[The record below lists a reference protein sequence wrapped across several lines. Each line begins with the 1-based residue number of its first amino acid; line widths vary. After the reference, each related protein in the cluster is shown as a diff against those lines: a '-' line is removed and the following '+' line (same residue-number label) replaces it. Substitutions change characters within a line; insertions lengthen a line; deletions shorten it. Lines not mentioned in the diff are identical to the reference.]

1 VERRRIFRIRT
12 GTKVVAACAVLITAL
27 STNVPSATAAVSLS
41 FVRQVGQ
48 SGHATLYPWGLAT
61 APDGTILITDYWN
74 FRIARYSTSGTYLGD
89 VVTASSKGTLP
100 QQHLSPYGVAV
111 DPRNGDVYFGD
122 VDAGATVDKYTAS
135 GIFIRAIGGLGSGT
149 GKFQYPAYVAV
160 NSQGQLYVVDS
171 RQPNVEVFD
180 PNGNFLFQFGNV
192 QPGRLATPRG
202 IAIDSQDR
210 VYIADNWNHR
220 VAVFSANGT
229 FLYGFGSSGTNPGQ
243 FGPNADLRG
252 VAVDSV
258 HGWVYVVDSALNVID
273 KFDLQGNFIL
283 RWGSYGTT
291 AGKFVE
297 GGRGITVD
305 GAGNVWVADLGDFRV
320 QKFDSNGGFLAAYPS
335 ANEVPPLGGFNAPTD
350 VAVAP
355 DGSIYVT
362 DQRNWR
368 IEKFAPNG
376 TFQLAWGNRGGG
388 PYGFDYARGIAV
400 DPTNGDV
407 LVADTDNAKLKRY
420 TSNGTF
426 LWVAGGSDS
435 ATIGRIK
442 AYSLDVGP
450 DGTIYFANEATPPDI
465 VTLDPN
471 GHLIRRWGTSGSGAG
486 QFLFPR
492 GIALDSDGTLWIS
505 DSRRSTGIVQHF
517 TATGTYL
524 GGFGIHGTGPDQINQ
539 AGDVVVDANY
549 VYVADT
555 NANRVKIFT
564 KSGTFVGSTPGGGKA
579 PGRMLQ
585 PIGMDMTPNGHI
597 YVAEQGGERIQE
609 FAVVAS

>member
-1 VERRRIFRIRT
+1 VTRRILRIRG
-12 GTKVVAACAVLITAL
+12 GTKAVAACVVLITAL
-27 STNVPSATAAVSLS
+27 ATTGQPASAAVSLT

-48 SGHATLYPWGLAT
+48 SGHATLYPWGLTT
-61 APDGTILITDYWN
+61 APDGTILVTDYWN
-74 FRIARYSTSGTYLGD
+74 FRVARYSTNGSFVGD
-89 VVTASSKGTLP
+89 VVTTASKGTLP
-100 QQHLSPYGVAV
+100 QQHLSPYGVAT
-111 DPRNGDVYFGD
+111 DPRNGDVYIGD

-135 GIFIRAIGGLGSGT
+135 GTFIRAIGGLGSGT

-160 NSQGQLYVVDS
+160 NSQGRLYVVDS

-180 PNGNFLFQFGNV
+180 PNGNFLFQFGNGSA
-192 QPGRLATPRG
+192 PSRLATPRG
-202 IAIDSQDR
+202 IAIDVQDR

-220 VAVFSANGT
+220 VAVYDASGT
-229 FLYGFGSSGTNPGQ
+229 FLYKFGSSGTAPGQ

-252 VAVDSV
+252 IAVDSV

-273 KFDLQGNFIL
+273 KFTTDGTFLL

-291 AGKFVE
+291 AGKFIE
-297 GGRGITVD
+297 GGRGVTVD
-305 GAGNVWVADLGDFRV
+305 GAGNVWVADLADFRV
-320 QKFDSNGGFLAAYPS
+320 QKFDPSGGFLAAYPS

-368 IEKFAPNG
+368 IEKFSANG
-376 TFQLAWGNRGGG
+376 TFLLAWGNRGGG
-388 PYGFDYARGIAV
+388 NYGFDYARGIAV
-400 DPTNGDV
+400 DPTDGDV

-420 TSNGTF
+420 TSNGTHV
-426 LWVAGGSDS
+426 WTAGGSDS
-435 ATIGRIK
+435 AIGRIK

-471 GHLIRRWGTSGSGAG
+471 GNLIRRWGTSGSGAG

-492 GIALDSDGTLWIS
+492 GIAVDADGTLWIS

-524 GGFGIHGTGPDQINQ
+524 GGFGAHGTAANQINQ

-564 KSGTFVGSTPGGGKA
+564 KSGTYVGSTPGGGTA

-585 PIGMDMTPNGHI
+585 PIGMEMTPAGRI

-609 FAVVAS
+609 FSVTGS